1 LHTAAGTTYRL
12 DIRPHDST
20 LTRLPVSDSPNE
32 DYDQAV
38 LRKDGQA
45 LPLLGIVR
53 AAVGAS
59 AEFWIDVRRDGIPT
73 FRTTTPVLSL
83 KREEDPS

>member
-1 LHTAAGTTYRL
+1 M
-12 DIRPHDST
+12 
-20 LTRLPVSDSPNE
+20 
-32 DYDQAV
+32 
-38 LRKDGQA
+38 RKDGQA

-83 KREEDPS
+83 NREEDPS